1 VYDLRAG
8 KALQGGSSVK
18 VYLVRHAQADS
29 DVPEGLDDGARPLT
43 GKGRHAAEK
52 HFRSLTKRMHG
63 ADLVL
68 MSPLV
73 RAVQTAQI
81 LALVQE
87 LDVPLRVHKALLPD
101 MPVGSQE
108 RLLKDHG
115 EDDLVLVGHN
125 PSIPA
130 MAAHLLSLAQFPR
143 SVPTG
148 SVIALEIDTLDE
160 PARLLFFAAPG
171 EEVLEELKP

>member
-1 VYDLRAG
+1 M
-8 KALQGGSSVK
+8 K

-43 GKGRHAAEK
+43 GKGRHAAAK
-52 HFRSLTKRMHG
+52 HFRSLSKRMHG
-63 ADLVL
+63 VDLVL

-87 LDVPLRVHKALLPD
+87 LDVPLRVHRALLPD

-108 RLLKDHG
+108 RLLKEHG

-130 MAAHLLSLAQFPR
+130 MAAHLMKLAQFPR

-148 SVIALEIDTLDE
+148 TVIALELEERGE
-160 PARLLFFAAPG
+160 PARLVFFAAPG
-171 EEVLEELKP
+171 EDVLEELKP

>member
-1 VYDLRAG
+1 M
-8 KALQGGSSVK
+8 K

-43 GKGRHAAEK
+43 GKGRRAAEK
-52 HFRSLTKRMHG
+52 HFRSLLKHMHG
-63 ADLVL
+63 VDLVL

-81 LALVQE
+81 LALVQD
-87 LDVPLRVHKALLPD
+87 LDVPLRVHGSLLPD
-101 MPVGSQE
+101 MPTGSQE
-108 RLLKDHG
+108 SLLKEHKN
-115 EDDLVLVGHN
+115 EDLVLVGHN

-130 MAAHLLSLAQFPR
+130 IAAHLMQLSQFPR
-143 SVPTG
+143 SVPPG
-148 SVIALEIDTLDE
+148 SVIALELEKHHD

>member
-1 VYDLRAG
+1 M
-8 KALQGGSSVK
+8 K

-29 DVPEGLDDGARPLT
+29 DVPEGLDDAARPLT

-52 HFRSLTKRMHG
+52 HFKALDKRMDG
-63 ADLVL
+63 VGLVL

-81 LALVQE
+81 LALVQD
-87 LDVPLRVHKALLPD
+87 LDVPVRVHRSLLPD

-108 RLLKDHG
+108 RLLDAHRD
-115 EDDLVLVGHN
+115 EDLVLVGHN

-130 MAAHLLSLAQFPR
+130 MAAHLMKLAQFPR

-148 SVIALEIDTLDE
+148 TVIALELE
-160 PARLLFFAAPG
+160 KHHAPARLIFFAAPG
-171 EEVLEELKP
+171 EDVLEELAP

>member
-1 VYDLRAG
+1 M
-8 KALQGGSSVK
+8 K

-52 HFRSLTKRMHG
+52 HYRGLQRRMHG
-63 ADLVL
+63 VGLVL

-87 LDVPLRVHKALLPD
+87 LDVPLRVHKSLLPD

-108 RLLKDHG
+108 RLLEEHRG
-115 EDDLVLVGHN
+115 EDLVLVGHN

-130 MAAHLLSLAQFPR
+130 MAAHLLQLAQFPR

-148 SVIALEIDTLDE
+148 TVIALEMQKHHA
-160 PARLLFFAAPG
+160 PASLVFFAAPG
-171 EEVLEELKP
+171 EDVLEELKP

>member
-1 VYDLRAG
+1 M
-8 KALQGGSSVK
+8 K

-29 DVPEGLDDGARPLT
+29 DVPEGLDDAARPLT

-52 HFRSLTKRMHG
+52 HFKGLAKRMHG
-63 ADLVL
+63 VGLVL

-81 LALVQE
+81 LALVQD
-87 LDVPLRVHKALLPD
+87 LDVPVRVHRSLLPD

-108 RLLKDHG
+108 RLLDAHRA
-115 EDDLVLVGHN
+115 EDLVLVGHN

-130 MAAHLLSLAQFPR
+130 MAAHLMKLAQFPR

-148 SVIALEIDTLDE
+148 TVIALDLEKHRE
-160 PARLLFFAAPG
+160 PARLVFFAAPG
-171 EEVLEELKP
+171 EDVLDELKP

>member
-1 VYDLRAG
+1 
-8 KALQGGSSVK
+8 VK

-63 ADLVL
+63 VDLVL

-81 LALVQE
+81 LSLVQE
-87 LDVPLRVHKALLPD
+87 LDVPLRVHRALLPD

-108 RLLKDHG
+108 RLLKEH
-115 EDDLVLVGHN
+115 GHN

-130 MAAHLLSLAQFPR
+130 MAAHLMSLAQFPR

-148 SVIALEIDTLDE
+148 SVIALEIDAPDE
-160 PARLLFFAAPG
+160 PARLVFFAAPG

>member
-1 VYDLRAG
+1 M
-8 KALQGGSSVK
+8 K

-52 HFRSLTKRMHG
+52 HFKSLEKRMRG
-63 ADLVL
+63 VGLVL

-87 LDVPLRVHKALLPD
+87 LDVPVRVHRSLLPD

-108 RLLKDHG
+108 RLLQEHRG
-115 EDDLVLVGHN
+115 EDLVLVGHN

-130 MAAHLLSLAQFPR
+130 MAAHLMKLAQFPR

-148 SVIALEIDTLDE
+148 TVIALELE
-160 PARLLFFAAPG
+160 KHAPARLVFFAAPG
-171 EEVLEELKP
+171 EDVLEELKP

>member
-1 VYDLRAG
+1 VSA
-8 KALQGGSSVK
+8 VK

-52 HFRSLTKRMHG
+52 HFKSLDRRMRG
-63 ADLVL
+63 VGLVL

-81 LALVQE
+81 LALVQD
-87 LDVPLRVHKALLPD
+87 LDVPLRVHRSLLPD
-101 MPVGSQE
+101 MPVGSHE
-108 RLLKDHG
+108 RLLEEHRD
-115 EDDLVLVGHN
+115 EDPVLVGHN

-130 MAAHLLSLAQFPR
+130 MAAHLMKLAQFPR

-148 SVIALEIDTLDE
+148 TVIALELEKRSE
-160 PARLLFFAAPG
+160 PARLVFFAAPG
-171 EEVLEELKP
+171 EDVLEELKP

>member
-1 VYDLRAG
+1 M
-8 KALQGGSSVK
+8 K
-18 VYLVRHAQADS
+18 VFLVRHAQADS

-52 HFRSLTKRMHG
+52 HFQSLQKRMHG
-63 ADLVL
+63 VDLIL

-81 LALVQE
+81 LALVQD
-87 LDVPLRVHKALLPD
+87 LDVPLRVHRSLLPD
-101 MPVGSQE
+101 LPVGSQE
-108 RLLKDHG
+108 RLLKEHRD
-115 EDDLVLVGHN
+115 DDLVLVGHN

-130 MAAHLLSLAQFPR
+130 MTAHLMALAQFPR

-148 SVIALEIDTLDE
+148 S
-160 PARLLFFAAPG
+160 
-171 EEVLEELKP
+171 

>member
-1 VYDLRAG
+1 
-8 KALQGGSSVK
+8 VK

-52 HFRSLTKRMHG
+52 HFRGLHKRMHG
-63 ADLVL
+63 VDLIL

-87 LDVPLRVHKALLPD
+87 LDVPVRVHRALVPD
-101 MPVGSQE
+101 MPVGSLE
-108 RLLKDHG
+108 RLLEEHRD
-115 EDDLVLVGHN
+115 DDLVLVGHN

-130 MAAHLLSLAQFPR
+130 MAAHLMQLSQFPR
-143 SVPTG
+143 SVPTAT
-148 SVIALEIDTLDE
+148 VIALELEKLDE
-160 PARLLFFAAPG
+160 PAQLLFFAAPG
-171 EEVLEELKP
+171 EDVQEELKP

>member
-1 VYDLRAG
+1 
-8 KALQGGSSVK
+8 VK

-29 DVPEGLDDGARPLT
+29 DVPGGLDDGARPLT

-52 HFRSLTKRMHG
+52 HFRALHKRMHG
-63 ADLVL
+63 VDLIL
-68 MSPLV
+68 TSPLV

-87 LDVPLRVHKALLPD
+87 LDVPLRVHRSLLPD

-108 RLLKDHG
+108 RLLKEHR
-115 EDDLVLVGHN
+115 DDLVLVGHN

-130 MAAHLLSLAQFPR
+130 MAAHLLALGGFPR

-148 SVIALEIDTLDE
+148 SVIALELQKHDD

-171 EEVLEELKP
+171 EAVQEELTP

>member
-1 VYDLRAG
+1 
-8 KALQGGSSVK
+8 VK

-29 DVPEGLDDGARPLT
+29 DVPDGLDDGARPLT

-52 HFRSLTKRMHG
+52 HFRALGKRMHG
-63 ADLVL
+63 VDLIL

-81 LALVQE
+81 LALAQD

-108 RLLKDHG
+108 RLLEEHRD
-115 EDDLVLVGHN
+115 DDLVLVGHN

-130 MAAHLLSLAQFPR
+130 MAAHLLQLSQFPR

-148 SVIALEIDTLDE
+148 SVIALELEKHDE
-160 PARLLFFAAPG
+160 AAQLLFFAAPG
-171 EEVLEELKP
+171 EDVQEELKP

>member
-1 VYDLRAG
+1 
-8 KALQGGSSVK
+8 VK

-52 HFRSLTKRMHG
+52 HFRSLHKRMHG
-63 ADLVL
+63 VGLVL

-87 LDVPLRVHKALLPD
+87 LDVPIRVHRSLLPD
-101 MPVGSQE
+101 MPVGSGE
-108 RLLKDHG
+108 RLLKEHAD
-115 EDDLVLVGHN
+115 EDLVLVGHN

-130 MAAHLLSLAQFPR
+130 MAAHLMKLGQFPR

-148 SVIALEIDTLDE
+148 TVIALELEKHDAEASLV
-160 PARLLFFAAPG
+160 FFAAPG
-171 EEVLEELKP
+171 EDVLDELKS

>member
-1 VYDLRAG
+1 
-8 KALQGGSSVK
+8 
-18 VYLVRHAQADS
+18 
-29 DVPEGLDDGARPLT
+29 
-43 GKGRHAAEK
+43 
-52 HFRSLTKRMHG
+52 
-63 ADLVL
+63 

-81 LALVQE
+81 LALVQD

-108 RLLKDHG
+108 RLLKEHG

-130 MAAHLLSLAQFPR
+130 MAAHLMSLAQFPR

-148 SVIALEIDTLDE
+148 SVIALGIDSLDE

>member
-1 VYDLRAG
+1 
-8 KALQGGSSVK
+8 VK

-52 HFRSLTKRMHG
+52 HFRALTKRMNG
-63 ADLVL
+63 VDLVL

-81 LALVQE
+81 LSLVQE
-87 LDVPLRVHKALLPD
+87 LEVPLRVHRALLPD

-108 RLLKDHG
+108 RLLKEHG

-130 MAAHLLSLAQFPR
+130 MACAPHGVRPVPALGPHRVGDRPR
-143 SVPTG
+143 DRLTG
-148 SVIALEIDTLDE
+148 R

-171 EEVLEELKP
+171 EDVLEELKP

>member
-1 VYDLRAG
+1 V
-8 KALQGGSSVK
+8 STVK

-43 GKGRHAAEK
+43 GKGRHAVEK
-52 HFRSLTKRMHG
+52 HFRGLQRRMG
-63 ADLVL
+63 GVALVL
-68 MSPLV
+68 TSPLV

-81 LALVQE
+81 LSLVQD
-87 LDVPLRVHKALLPD
+87 LDVPLRVHRSLLPD

-108 RLLKDHG
+108 RLLEEHRN
-115 EDDLVLVGHN
+115 EDLVLVGHN

-130 MAAHLLSLAQFPR
+130 MAAHLMQLAQFPR

-148 SVIALEIDTLDE
+148 TVIALEIEKKSAGLI
-160 PARLLFFAAPG
+160 FFAAPG
-171 EEVLEELKP
+171 EDVLDELEP

>member
-1 VYDLRAG
+1 
-8 KALQGGSSVK
+8 VK

-29 DVPEGLDDGARPLT
+29 DVPEGLDDGAHPLT

-52 HFRSLTKRMHG
+52 HLRALHKRMHG
-63 ADLVL
+63 VDLVL
-68 MSPLV
+68 TSPLV
-73 RAVQTAQI
+73 RAAQTAQI

-87 LDVPLRVHKALLPD
+87 LDVPVRVHRALLPD

-108 RLLKDHG
+108 RLLKEHRD
-115 EDDLVLVGHN
+115 DDLVLVGHN

-130 MAAHLLSLAQFPR
+130 MAAHLMALAQFPR

-148 SVIALEIDTLDE
+148 SVIALELDAPDE

-171 EEVLEELKP
+171 EEVQEELKP

>member
-1 VYDLRAG
+1 M
-8 KALQGGSSVK
+8 K

-52 HFRSLTKRMHG
+52 HFRALQKRMHRV
-63 ADLVL
+63 DLVL

-87 LDVPLRVHKALLPD
+87 LDVPLRVHRSLLPD
-101 MPVGSQE
+101 MPTGSQE
-108 RLLKDHG
+108 RLLEDHRD
-115 EDDLVLVGHN
+115 EHLVLVGHN

-130 MAAHLLSLAQFPR
+130 LAAHMMQLAQFPR

-148 SVIALEIDTLDE
+148 SVIALDVEE
-160 PARLLFFAAPG
+160 PRKAARLVFFAAPG
-171 EEVLEELKP
+171 EDVLEELRP

>member
-1 VYDLRAG
+1 
-8 KALQGGSSVK
+8 
-18 VYLVRHAQADS
+18 
-29 DVPEGLDDGARPLT
+29 
-43 GKGRHAAEK
+43 
-52 HFRSLTKRMHG
+52 
-63 ADLVL
+63 

-87 LDVPLRVHKALLPD
+87 LDVPVRAHRALLPD

-108 RLLKDHG
+108 RLLKEHRD
-115 EDDLVLVGHN
+115 DDLVLVGHN

-130 MAAHLLSLAQFPR
+130 MAAHLMALAQFPR

-148 SVIALEIDTLDE
+148 SVIALELDAPDE

-171 EEVLEELKP
+171 EEVQEELKP

>member
-1 VYDLRAG
+1 M
-8 KALQGGSSVK
+8 K

-29 DVPEGLDDGARPLT
+29 DVPEGLDDGARQLT

-52 HFRSLTKRMHG
+52 HFRSLHKRMHG
-63 ADLVL
+63 VDLVL

-87 LDVPLRVHKALLPD
+87 LDVPLRVHRSLLPD

-108 RLLKDHG
+108 RLLRDFRG
-115 EDDLVLVGHN
+115 DDLVLVGHN

-130 MAAHLLSLAQFPR
+130 MAAHLMQLAQFPR

-148 SVIALEIDTLDE
+148 SVIALELDTPEE
-160 PARLLFFAAPG
+160 PARLVFFAAPG
-171 EEVLEELKP
+171 EDVQEELKP

>member
-1 VYDLRAG
+1 M
-8 KALQGGSSVK
+8 K

-52 HFRSLTKRMHG
+52 HFRGLHKRMHG
-63 ADLVL
+63 VDLIL

-87 LDVPLRVHKALLPD
+87 LDVPVRVHRALVPD
-101 MPVGSQE
+101 MPVGSLE
-108 RLLKDHG
+108 RLLEEHRD
-115 EDDLVLVGHN
+115 DDLVLVGHN

-130 MAAHLLSLAQFPR
+130 MAAHLMQLSQFPR
-143 SVPTG
+143 SVPTAT
-148 SVIALEIDTLDE
+148 VIALELEKLDE
-160 PARLLFFAAPG
+160 PAQLHFFAAPG
-171 EEVLEELKP
+171 EDVQEELKP

>member
-1 VYDLRAG
+1 PAG
-8 KALQGGSSVK
+8 VRRVGGEGAAGEALVVK
-18 VYLVRHAQADS
+18 VSLVRHAQTDS

-52 HFRSLTKRMHG
+52 HFRSLQKRMHG
-63 ADLVL
+63 VDLVL

-73 RAVQTAQI
+73 RAVATAQFP
-81 LALVQE
+81 ALVQD
-87 LDVPLRVHKALLPD
+87 LDVPVRPHRALLPD

-108 RLLKDHG
+108 RLLKEHRD
-115 EDDLVLVGHN
+115 DDLVLVGHN

-130 MAAHLLSLAQFPR
+130 MAAHLMALAQFPR

-148 SVIALEIDTLDE
+148 SALPPERG
-160 PARLLFFAAPG
+160 ARAP
-171 EEVLEELKP
+171 

>member
-1 VYDLRAG
+1 M
-8 KALQGGSSVK
+8 K
-18 VYLVRHAQADS
+18 VFLVRHAQADS
-29 DVPEGLDDGARPLT
+29 DVPDGLDDGARPLT

-52 HFRSLTKRMHG
+52 HLRSLSKRMHG
-63 ADLVL
+63 VDLVL

-81 LALVQE
+81 LALAQE

-108 RLLKDHG
+108 RLLKDHRD
-115 EDDLVLVGHN
+115 DDLVLVGHN

-130 MAAHLLSLAQFPR
+130 MAAHLMSLAQFPR

-148 SVIALEIDTLDE
+148 SVIALEIDSLDE

-171 EEVLEELKP
+171 EDVLEELKP

>member
-1 VYDLRAG
+1 M
-8 KALQGGSSVK
+8 
-18 VYLVRHAQADS
+18 
-29 DVPEGLDDGARPLT
+29 DGV
-43 GKGRHAAEK
+43 
-52 HFRSLTKRMHG
+52 
-63 ADLVL
+63 DLVL

-87 LDVPLRVHKALLPD
+87 LEVPLRVHRALLPD

-108 RLLKDHG
+108 RLLKEHG

-130 MAAHLLSLAQFPR
+130 MAAHLHVARPVPALGPHRVGDRAGDRLAGGRRHASCSSPR
-143 SVPTG
+143 R
-148 SVIALEIDTLDE
+148 
-160 PARLLFFAAPG
+160 ARTSWRS
-171 EEVLEELKP
+171 